1 MIIWSFRLWWFNT
14 FTWFTFTDFNNL
26 FTVTN
31 DLYDTFAPNRLKDF
45 FASLETDALLNEE
58 NENTIIIFSDILSV
72 EELLDSIYNQDLDLN
87 VKGLTSHDVYY
98 NIMTKFDSLEILN
111 DLVKDPDLYLICLN
125 NLDDNLDYFLNIMV
139 DDILQTSFL
148 YDGFTNWPSSMDNC
162 ECTNPFV
169 TLIEDRLIN
178 GKFRMINDIMDNL
191 IIVHEKL
198 INDRIN
204 YQFPMYNEMSIEDE
218 FLNSNHERIAN
229 IDSIN
234 TYKTFLKKCFPD
246 VNLINN
252 RLGIKAEIPE
262 HVENLRLLTTTNNL
276 VLPTI
281 LLLNS

>member
-1 MIIWSFRLWWFNT
+1 
-14 FTWFTFTDFNNL
+14 
-26 FTVTN
+26 
-31 DLYDTFAPNRLKDF
+31 
-45 FASLETDALLNEE
+45 
-58 NENTIIIFSDILSV
+58 
-72 EELLDSIYNQDLDLN
+72 
-87 VKGLTSHDVYY
+87 
-98 NIMTKFDSLEILN
+98 
-111 DLVKDPDLYLICLN
+111 
-125 NLDDNLDYFLNIMV
+125 
-139 DDILQTSFL
+139 
-148 YDGFTNWPSSMDNC
+148 MDNC

-276 VLPTI
+276 VLPTNI
-281 LLLNS
+281 IIKFLITSTDVLHS